1 MRWLDGFTDLMD
13 LSLSKLWEMVK
24 NRDAWHTFE
33 LGGLNELDTTERL
46 NCLILSYGHKDCLS
60 LSLLPRMKMLNC
72 KSTFKVP
79 VHLCQWERGGCKK
92 KENRVG
98 ETQETSENSWQ
109 ILLCDMLAHECRGN
123 KHVQNL
129 SVSDQFH
136 LIL

>member
-1 MRWLDGFTDLMD
+1 MSVG
-13 LSLSKLWEMVK
+13 K
-24 NRDAWHTFE
+24 
-33 LGGLNELDTTERL
+33 GG
-46 NCLILSYGHKDCLS
+46 
-60 LSLLPRMKMLNC
+60 
-72 KSTFKVP
+72 V
-79 VHLCQWERGGCKK
+79 QK

-136 LIL
+136 LILWRLVLAPPLW